1 MNAPTE
7 QPLWFAMRATYR
19 RELIAQRAL
28 EEAAIESFVPMRYE
42 LRVVQG
48 RRRRRLVPAIHNLI
62 FIHATPSVLQTIK
75 TKLPYLQY
83 MMRRVA
89 GQPFGEKIVVADA
102 DMEAFMAVAG
112 SLDEGLT
119 YLSPQDVPLVTGQRV
134 RVHGGPFDG
143 REGRLMKVQGFRS
156 RRVVVAIEGI
166 VAVAL
171 AELKPEQIE
180 VMG

>member
-1 MNAPTE
+1 MNTPNE
-7 QPLWFAMRATYR
+7 HPLWFAMRATYR
-19 RELIAQRAL
+19 REMIAQRAL

-42 LRVVQG
+42 LRMEQG

-62 FIHATPSVLQTIK
+62 FVHATPSVLQAIK
-75 TKLPYLQY
+75 QKMPYLQY
-83 MMRRVA
+83 MMRRVT
-89 GQPFGEKIVVADA
+89 GQLVGEKIVIPNDE
-102 DMEAFMAVAG
+102 MEAFMAVAG

-119 YLSPQDVPLVTGQRV
+119 YLNPQDVPLVTGQRV

-180 VMG
+180 VIG